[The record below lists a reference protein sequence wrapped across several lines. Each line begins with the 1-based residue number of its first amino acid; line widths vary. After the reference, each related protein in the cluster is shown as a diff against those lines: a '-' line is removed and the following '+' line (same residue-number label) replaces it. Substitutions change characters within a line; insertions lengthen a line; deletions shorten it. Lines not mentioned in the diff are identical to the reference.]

1 VTPLREAPASPP
13 AEDSLEARTRAELEQ
28 FGRAECTDGAAALH
42 AARLLD
48 AGGHTASGAAALL
61 REVRAAKEAAIR
73 GQASAGDVVDELR
86 AKRRAR
92 TGS

>member
-1 VTPLREAPASPP
+1 MTALREVSA
-13 AEDSLEARTRAELEQ
+13 DSAAAGWFEAQTRAELEEY
-28 FGRAECTDGAAALH
+28 GRAECTDGAAALF
-42 AARLLD
+42 AARMLD

-61 REVRAAKEAAIR
+61 REVRAAKDAAVR
-73 GQASAGDVVDELR
+73 GQAAAGDVVDELR